1 MRYNKYHILS
11 WAGMGFYV
19 QTDVYG
25 SLSQTPL
32 EERKDIPVNQLL
44 TFFAAGNTG
53 EGMTVGESM
62 ANAGQTILIGLV
74 VVFAVLILL
83 TLIFYLF
90 GRIMDRKGG
99 NVPVKAEPAVKTVPV
114 PPAAPAKMAPAP
126 VASADDDEVIAVIAA
141 AVAAMGASE
150 GKRYAVRKVTR
161 VRGERPAWAM
171 AGLTESTRPF

>member
-1 MRYNKYHILS
+1 MNRL
-11 WAGMGFYV
+11 F
-19 QTDVYG
+19 
-25 SLSQTPL
+25 
-32 EERKDIPVNQLL
+32 
-44 TFFAAGNTG
+44 TFLAAADAG

-74 VVFAVLILL
+74 VVFSVLILL

-99 NVPVKAEPAVKTVPV
+99 KAPAQAKPAVKSEPV
-114 PPAAPAKMAPAP
+114 PPAAPVKMAAASP
-126 VASADDDEVIAVIAA
+126 VTAADDDEVIAVIAA
-141 AVAAMGASE
+141 AVAAMGASD

-171 AGLTESTRPF
+171 AGLAESTRPF